1 MLLYVRYFIKGI
13 IFMLFVFFYFLSIE
27 GCCLSKVKT
36 LLYILIYCFTSA
48 SLSLV
53 HMLCRRS
60 AVGGRRSAVGV
71 RSISHVIPWQVRHS
85 ILVCRIQPVSP
96 SLGRNIYYC
105 SHFGIRYFYCAYT

>member
-27 GCCLSKVKT
+27 GCCLSKAKA
-36 LLYILIYCFTSA
+36 LLYILFYCFTNA
-48 SLSLV
+48 LLLLV
-53 HMLCRRS
+53 HML
-60 AVGGRRSAVGV
+60 GRRSAVLI

-85 ILVCRIQPVSP
+85 FLVCRILPVSP
-96 SLGRNIYYC
+96 SFSWNIYHC